1 MKKTLTTFLCLLIG
15 SASLF
20 AQAVPELLYYTFNGT
35 GTTVPNQASAPP
47 ANTATATIMGG
58 LTQGPTGQCQ
68 GALIGSGISS
78 STDYLNT
85 GWATNLSGTSW
96 TISMYTKD
104 ITASSTLFYIFGDVN
119 AGSFRCFTNGVA
131 GPNNWILRGTGM
143 TDVLVTGAAVVAPH
157 VTTFVYDIG
166 TNTIYAYLDG
176 VLVNTVAQPGPVING
191 SGPFKVMGY
200 SSNVGAPAGGKL
212 DEFRLYNRALTA
224 AEVAQLINPP
234 TVFSSFSVNAC
245 YLYTVPSGD
254 ETYTV
259 SGVYNDT
266 IPAIAGCGD
275 SIMTITV
282 NMANSSS
289 SFSFSG
295 CGFYTVPSGDETYA
309 VSGVYMDT
317 IPNVLGCDSVMT
329 ITVSINNTTSSF
341 SASGCASYTVP
352 SGNMTYT
359 ASGTYMD
366 TILNASGCDSVMTI
380 TVSIN
385 NTTSTFSANGCSSYT
400 VPSGNMTYS
409 VSGTYMDTIPNAMG
423 CDSIMTIMVSINN
436 TSSAFNVSG
445 CGSYTVPSG
454 DETYTASGTYMDT
467 IPNMM
472 GCDSIMT
479 ITVTLNNSSS
489 AFSVSNCTD
498 YTVPSGDENYAVSG
512 TYMDTIPNMMGC
524 DSIMTINV
532 TIYGL
537 PTVTGSSSAMTLCV
551 DDANA
556 TLTGSPVGGTWFG
569 IGVSGTSFDPGIAGT
584 GSQNL
589 IYNYTDANSCSG
601 SATITLTVNACVGVE
616 EQTLMNG
623 VTVYPNPNNGVFT
636 IAVNSNVGDMQI
648 VITDL
653 QGRVVYSSNENNISA
668 GFTQQI
674 NLQGEASGLYLMQI
688 TGNGE
693 QRIEK
698 IAVQK

>member
-58 LTQGPTGQCQ
+58 LSQGPTGQCQ
-68 GALIGSGISS
+68 GALIGSGNSA

-85 GWATNLSGTSW
+85 GWAPNLGNSSW

-104 ITASSTLFYIFGDVN
+104 ITASATLFYIFGDAN
-119 AGSFRCFTNGVA
+119 TTSFRCFTNGVA
-131 GPNNWILRGTGM
+131 GPNNWILRGPINDITVPG
-143 TDVLVTGAAVVAPH
+143 GATVAPH
-157 VTTFVYDIG
+157 VTTFVYDAAAG
-166 TNTIYAYLDG
+166 FTYGYLDG
-176 VLVNTVAQPGPVING
+176 VLVATVVQGPVNLTG
-191 SGPFKVMGY
+191 TGPLKVMGY
-200 SSNVGAPAGGKL
+200 ATNVGAPAGGKL
-212 DEFRLYNRALTA
+212 DEFRFYNRALTA
-224 AEVAQLINPP
+224 AEVAELINPP
-234 TVFSSFSVNAC
+234 TVFSSYSVNAC
-245 YLYTVPSGD
+245 YFYTVPSGD

-275 SIMTITV
+275 SIMTISV

-341 SASGCASYTVP
+341 SAIGCASYTVP

-359 ASGTYMD
+359 TSGTYMD

-385 NTTSTFSANGCSSYT
+385 NTTSTFSASGCSSYT
-400 VPSGNMTYS
+400 VPSGDEMYTA
-409 VSGTYMDTIPNAMG
+409 SGTYMDTIPNAMG
-423 CDSIMTIMVSINN
+423 CDSIMTIMVWINN
-436 TSSAFNVSG
+436 TASAFNVSG

-454 DETYTASGTYMDT
+454 DETYTTSGTYMDT
-467 IPNMM
+467 IPNAM

-479 ITVTLNNSSS
+479 ITVALNNSANS
-489 AFSVSNCTD
+489 FSVSDCSI
-498 YTVPSGDENYAVSG
+498 YMVPSGNMTYTVSG
-512 TYMDTIPNMMGC
+512 TYMDTIPNAMGC
-524 DSIMTINV
+524 DSILTINV
-532 TIYGL
+532 TIHGI
-537 PTVTGSSSAMTLCV
+537 PTVTATASASSACL
-551 DDANA
+551 DDATI
-556 TLTGSPVGGTWFG
+556 TLTGTPAGGTWSG
-569 IGVSGTSFDPGIAGT
+569 PGVTGSTFSPMTAGT
-584 GSQNL
+584 GAHTL
-589 IYNYTDANSCSG
+589 AYNYTDANGCGDAS
-601 SATITLTVNACVGVE
+601 TTLVTVSACVGVTE
-616 EQTLMNG
+616 ESLLNEI
-623 VTVYPNPNNGVFT
+623 TVYPNPNNGVFT
-636 IAVNSNVGDMQI
+636 LSVNSNIGDMQI

-653 QGRVVYSSNENNISA
+653 QGRVVYSSIENNISA

-674 NLQGEASGLYLMQI
+674 NLQGEATGLYLMQI